1 MGILPM
7 VQFFSILAHL
17 RACVIRKARERAM
30 FREDK
35 ITINNQW
42 ILGLVKA
49 LSRERARAM
58 GGGGDGVRHQT
69 G

>member
-1 MGILPM
+1 
-7 VQFFSILAHL
+7 
-17 RACVIRKARERAM
+17 M

-49 LSRERARAM
+49 LSREHARAM

>member
-1 MGILPM
+1 
-7 VQFFSILAHL
+7 
-17 RACVIRKARERAM
+17 M
-30 FREDK
+30 FREGK

-42 ILGLVKA
+42 ILGLMKA

-58 GGGGDGVRHQT
+58 GGGGDGVCHQA